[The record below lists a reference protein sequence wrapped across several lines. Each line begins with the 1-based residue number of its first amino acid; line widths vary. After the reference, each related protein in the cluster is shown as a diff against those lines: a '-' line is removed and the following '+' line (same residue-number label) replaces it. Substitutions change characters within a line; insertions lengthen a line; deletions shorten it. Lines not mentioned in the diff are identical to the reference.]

1 MAIKARSAL
10 IAFSGACL
18 RNGEKKHSGTSISY
32 VLMDAF
38 QKTARKKTFSKDYV
52 GGGRRFWSN
61 LWIGVILKPLIS
73 PPEGEEIRATHLT
86 NLKPKG
92 RGSGLELS

>member
-1 MAIKARSAL
+1 
-10 IAFSGACL
+10 
-18 RNGEKKHSGTSISY
+18 
-32 VLMDAF
+32 MDAF

-73 PPEGEEIRATHLT
+73 PPEGEGVRA
-86 NLKPKG
+86 
-92 RGSGLELS
+92 